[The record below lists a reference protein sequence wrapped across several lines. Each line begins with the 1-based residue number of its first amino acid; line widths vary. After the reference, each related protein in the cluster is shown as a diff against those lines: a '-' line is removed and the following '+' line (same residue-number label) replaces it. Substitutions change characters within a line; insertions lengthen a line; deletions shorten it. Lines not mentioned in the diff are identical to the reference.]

1 MPSDLSN
8 QGRGDL
14 PRLAVNT
21 EQAAAMLGISER
33 KLWEL
38 RNSGEVHSVRIG
50 RSVRFRPEDL
60 QAFLDR
66 NIDDAMGGGR

>member
-1 MPSDLSN
+1 MTKASRQRQVSP
-8 QGRGDL
+8 
-14 PRLAVNT
+14 LAVSI

-38 RNSGEVHSVRIG
+38 KNSGEVPSVRIG
-50 RSVRFRPEDL
+50 RSVRLRPEDL

-66 NIDDAMGGGR
+66 HIDGVMGGGR

>member
-1 MPSDLSN
+1 MTKASH
-8 QGRGDL
+8 QGQVS
-14 PRLAVNT
+14 PLAVCG
-21 EQAAAMLGISER
+21 EQAAAMLGISPR

-38 RNSGEVHSVRIG
+38 KNTGEVPSVRIG